1 MKILIATTNPGKF
14 KEAISLFADL
24 DYTFVNLKDLHLDAD
39 EPDEPYD
46 TTFENA
52 VHKAR
57 YYGNKS
63 KLLTIAEDTAFH
75 VDFLQ
80 GEPGARAKRF
90 GKTSEERNAKV
101 LTSLRGVPKARRG
114 AHFQTSAC
122 LYDPSTQAVTVFNGK
137 VNGIITDQPLGA
149 VQKGLGYDVIFYYPP
164 LKKTF
169 AELTLEE
176 KNTVSHRGQTMAQVK
191 LFLMRYFAFKQII
204 VPLGIIVKDRK
215 FFLSKRRDTRPEF
228 NNKWEFPGGGVD
240 NGEGIVDALKRE
252 LKEETGF
259 SVTVLEQLPK
269 ILTASDKKGS
279 FPYQVFLI
287 VHVCSIVSGK
297 LRTAPAESSGSGWFT
312 LKDIKKLDLMPL
324 NTKCFQGKNL
334 AILKKYID

>member
-14 KEAISLFADL
+14 KEVISQFADL
-24 DYTFVNLKDLHLDAD
+24 GYTFVNLKDVHLDKD
-39 EPDEPYD
+39 EPDEPFD
-46 TTFENA
+46 STFENA

-75 VDFLQ
+75 VDFLK
-80 GEPGARAKRF
+80 GEPGVKAKRF
-90 GKTSEERNAKV
+90 GATPEERNEKV
-101 LTSLRGVPKARRG
+101 LSALKNVPTARRG
-114 AHFQTSAC
+114 ARFQTSAC
-122 LYDPSTQAVTVFNGK
+122 LFDPSTQAVTVFNGE
-137 VNGIITDQPLGA
+137 VEGVITDNPIGG

-169 AELTLEE
+169 AELTAEE
-176 KNTVSHRGQTMAQVK
+176 KNTVSHRGQTVGQIK

-215 FFLSKRRDTRPEF
+215 FFLSKRRDTRPDF

-240 NGEGIVDALKRE
+240 NGEGVETALKRE
-252 LKEETGF
+252 LREETGYT
-259 SVTVLEQLPK
+259 VAVLEQLPE
-269 ILTASDKKGS
+269 ILTKSEKKGS
-279 FPYQVFLI
+279 FPYQVFLV
-287 VHVCSIVSGK
+287 VHVCSIASGK
-297 LRTAPAESSGSGWFT
+297 LVTAPAESAGHGWFNI
-312 LKDIKKLDLMPL
+312 KDIKKLDLLPL

-334 AILKKYID
+334 KILKKYID